1 MAPPGMRTTRAG
13 LPMQRLGTDMAS
25 PCALTSIVAGTLA
38 TRTTSPIASSRARR
52 LPTGSSASFS
62 SLNSAAGGSPVVSFG
77 SELQPSSIL
86 AMISSMSPQP
96 SKSPW

>member
-1 MAPPGMRTTRAG
+1 MQTMRAG
-13 LPMQRLGTDMAS
+13 LPMQRLGTDMGS

-52 LPTGSSASFS
+52 LPTGGSASFS
-62 SLNSAAGGSPVVSFG
+62 SMNSTDGGSPVVSLG
-77 SELQPSSIL
+77 SELLASSIR
-86 AMISSMSPQP
+86 AMISSMSSQP

>member
-1 MAPPGMRTTRAG
+1 M
-13 LPMQRLGTDMAS
+13 
-25 PCALTSIVAGTLA
+25 AGTLA

-62 SLNSAAGGSPVVSFG
+62 SMNSAEGGSPVVSLG
-77 SELQPSSIL
+77 SELLASSIR
-86 AMISSMSPQP
+86 AMISSMSSQP